1 MSRRS
6 LPRDIARAQTA
17 QTAKGYRNALKRL
30 NPQMPD
36 GTLEYLVDRRF
47 HPKRLVGRPSPF
59 MQALVLR
66 RSTRAPV
73 P

>member
-1 MSRRS
+1 MNRRPS
-6 LPRDIARAQTA
+6 PKDIARAQA
-17 QTAKGYRNALKRL
+17 AHTAKEYRNALKLL

-36 GTLEYLVDRRF
+36 GTVEYLVDRRF

-59 MQALVLR
+59 MQALALR
-66 RSTRAPV
+66 RSTRVPV